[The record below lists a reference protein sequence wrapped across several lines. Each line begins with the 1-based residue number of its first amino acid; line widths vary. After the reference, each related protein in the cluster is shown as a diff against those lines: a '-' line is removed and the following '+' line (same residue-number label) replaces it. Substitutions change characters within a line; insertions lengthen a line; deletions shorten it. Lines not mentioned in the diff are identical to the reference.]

1 MCASQCDALLRPN
14 TKTINRASHSLFKS
28 FRNSRTLSTIRRGSE
43 EPNNVDG
50 ASSDCFIPHI
60 PPSRNNVDVEPS
72 TPKTLNAE
80 YESPK
85 SSTISPLLHLE

>member
-1 MCASQCDALLRPN
+1 VKDMQKYFFLCFMFVAGEVA
-14 TKTINRASHSLFKS
+14 TK
-28 FRNSRTLSTIRRGSE
+28 
-43 EPNNVDG
+43 PNNVDG

-60 PPSRNNVDVEPS
+60 PPHIPPSRHNVDVAPS

-85 SSTISPLLHLE
+85 STTISPCLHLE

>member
-1 MCASQCDALLRPN
+1 MVVLISSMGEARKLVEVA
-14 TKTINRASHSLFKS
+14 TK
-28 FRNSRTLSTIRRGSE
+28 
-43 EPNNVDG
+43 PNNVDG

-60 PPSRNNVDVEPS
+60 PPSRHNVDVAPS

-85 SSTISPLLHLE
+85 STTISPCLHLE